1 MYILGYINLQKV
13 ADLLGA
19 VFASFIPVSTKA
31 GAECEYCCSH
41 GDTWTWTTLTNVRDS
56 DHRIPAHRRSSIH
69 FCCVQVTDGYIPAEN
84 GKNLADID
92 FYPF

>member
-31 GAECEYCCSH
+31 VLGISIAAAMATPGPGPLSLMCATPTTAFPLT
-41 GDTWTWTTLTNVRDS
+41 GDPSYTL
-56 DHRIPAHRRSSIH
+56 
-69 FCCVQVTDGYIPAEN
+69 
-84 GKNLADID
+84 
-92 FYPF
+92 

>member
-1 MYILGYINLQKV
+1 MYLLGYINLQKV

-31 GAECEYCCSH
+31 VLGRSIA

-56 DHRIPAHRRSSIH
+56 DHRIPAHRRSFIH
-69 FCCVQVTDGYIPAEN
+69 TFVAC
-84 GKNLADID
+84 K
-92 FYPF
+92 

>member
-1 MYILGYINLQKV
+1 MPLFVTMDVSFGLLGLRYLQKV

-31 GAECEYCCSH
+31 VLSASIA
-41 GDTWTWTTLTNVRDS
+41 GDTWTWTWTTLTNVRDS

-69 FCCVQVTDGYIPAEN
+69 TFVAC
-84 GKNLADID
+84 K
-92 FYPF
+92 

>member
-1 MYILGYINLQKV
+1 MCLLGYLNLQKV

-31 GAECEYCCSH
+31 GAECEYCWRH
-41 GDTWTWTTLTNVRDS
+41 LDPATLTNVRDS

-69 FCCVQVTDGYIPAEN
+69 TLLSPMDIPAEKE
-84 GKNLADID
+84 KNMSLLTYIKVLVSLR
-92 FYPF
+92 P